1 MVGKGRAMVCCRL
14 PSRLNS
20 SNSLKSL
27 VPGCKAR
34 RVLLSITPLRW
45 HQVSSSS
52 LAYGNSQDAIALL
65 EPSTATGFEWGS
77 GAECTDDQ
85 HVSVP
90 RLPIQDRVGAFA
102 FDRGLSPQI
111 HLGACPL
118 VGLRLGHPR
127 PVLS

>member
-1 MVGKGRAMVCCRL
+1 MPTFTRISTSLGTLARNRGSSATVGKGRAMVCCRL

-52 LAYGNSQDAIALL
+52 K
-65 EPSTATGFEWGS
+65 
-77 GAECTDDQ
+77 
-85 HVSVP
+85 
-90 RLPIQDRVGAFA
+90 
-102 FDRGLSPQI
+102 
-111 HLGACPL
+111 
-118 VGLRLGHPR
+118 
-127 PVLS
+127 